1 MWMNFKWFV
10 HVEESDRTC
19 REKYKK
25 ILESMNVKEE
35 QLLACIRLFVHECK
49 IIVVVVTF
57 DL

>member
-35 QLLACIRLFVHECK
+35 
-49 IIVVVVTF
+49 
-57 DL
+57 